1 MTSGKMSVIHSAEHY
16 PCLCGAQSCVHF
28 KGYSTVVVNRYGQVG
43 FFHHYFQCC
52 CIIWHWMNC
61 YDRRLR
67 KTGPEREN
75 SRNDLVTPPA
85 RSRVNGWTL
94 PLHSFQLIAWVIY
107 IYLAIVAFG
116 IYIPMLPYAWKYI
129 GYGIIGVLFVYHF
142 IVHLVAVSIDPADN
156 SVRARKNYNI
166 PMPTLDRA
174 KHPHVIQNQHCYLC
188 EVDVGIKAKH
198 CSTCNKC
205 ISDFDHHCKWLNNC
219 VGGRNYWFFFHTVVS
234 AVLGILL
241 IALVIVYVFIQQFVN
256 PAELRTAPQFKNV
269 QGNNTWLAFL
279 PIAPVETSQAGIL
292 GIAGIT
298 IILSLASLMLLGH
311 LLCFHIYLFFKK
323 LSTYEYVVRERHNQ
337 DIRDHGNDPESA
349 QTASARMTALQ
360 GLPEAKSQPE
370 IEVTT
375 SSRSSAIK
383 YQDQGPVTSR
393 LSNGICLET
402 SSVSTAINS
411 SHSGQSVNTKIKN
424 GSKGTIHFNETKFTS
439 ERASAVSS
447 IPEPLENSEGI
458 LQNDQKNFQGSHRPS
473 LESIEEIPVVQSP
486 LGSASMD
493 SGCKEGMSN
502 AGKCFD
508 ASNQS
513 VLPDNPPSL
522 LVNPRDS
529 TQLSTKVV
537 NQQPARTYLVKQD
550 TETAHQR
557 HSQLTQSSKASRNSL
572 G

>member
-1 MTSGKMSVIHSAEHY
+1 MSVIHSAVHY
-16 PCLCGAQSCVHF
+16 PCSCGAQSCVPT
-28 KGYSTVVVNRYGQVG
+28 KGYRTVVNPYGQVQ

-52 CIIWHWMNC
+52 CIIWDWMNC

-67 KTGPEREN
+67 KTVPEREN
-75 SRNDLVTPPA
+75 SRNDLVAPPT

-94 PLHSFQLIAWVIY
+94 PLHSFQLIAWVLY
-107 IYLAIVAFG
+107 NYLAIVAFG

-129 GYGIIGVLFVYHF
+129 GYAIIGLLFVYHF

-188 EVDVGIKAKH
+188 EVDVGMKAKH

-219 VGGRNYWFFFHTVVS
+219 VGGRNYWYFFHTVVS

-241 IALVIVYVFIQQFVN
+241 IALVVVYVFIQQFVN
-256 PAELRTAPQFKNV
+256 PAELRTAPQFKYV

-279 PIAPVETSQAGIL
+279 PFAPVETSQVGIL
-292 GIAGIT
+292 VIAGIT

-323 LSTYEYVVRERHNQ
+323 LSTYEYIVRERHNQ
-337 DIRDHGNDPESA
+337 DIRDHGKDPESA
-349 QTASARMTALQ
+349 HTASARMTVLQ
-360 GLPEAKSQPE
+360 GLPESKSQPE

-375 SSRSSAIK
+375 SARSSALR
-383 YQDQGPVTSR
+383 YQDQGLAAGR
-393 LSNGICLET
+393 LSNGICLEA
-402 SSVSTAINS
+402 SSVSTAISS
-411 SHSGQSVNTKIKN
+411 SHSGQSLNMKIKN
-424 GSKGTIHFNETKFTS
+424 GSKGAFHFDETKFTS
-439 ERASAVSS
+439 ERTSTVSS
-447 IPEPLENSEGI
+447 IPDPLENSEEM
-458 LQNDQKNFQGSHRPS
+458 LQNDQKNLKGSHRQS

-493 SGCKEGMSN
+493 SGCKEGVTN
-502 AGKCFD
+502 TEKCFD

-513 VLPDNPPSL
+513 VLPDNSPSFL
-522 LVNPRDS
+522 INPRDS
-529 TQLSTKVV
+529 TQLTTKAV
-537 NQQPARTYLVKQD
+537 NQQPTRTYLVKQD
-550 TETAHQR
+550 TETTHQR
-557 HSQLTQSSKASRNSL
+557 HSQLPQQSSKTSQISL